1 MQYIDNKNINLDIKF
16 LLEKIINIYLEKGY
30 NIDEIPK
37 NIHNL
42 VYKYKYDLVKLIE
55 EEKEKNKYIIK

>member
-1 MQYIDNKNINLDIKF
+1 MQYIENKNINLDIKF